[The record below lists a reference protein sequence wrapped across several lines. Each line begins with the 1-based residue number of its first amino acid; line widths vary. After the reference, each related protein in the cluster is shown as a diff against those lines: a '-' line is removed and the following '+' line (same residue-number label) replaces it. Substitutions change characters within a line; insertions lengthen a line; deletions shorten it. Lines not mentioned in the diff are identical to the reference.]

1 MRKTY
6 TFATRKLDVEDI
18 AKILNL
24 DDPKLTEVFPC
35 EKGEWVQ
42 WLIQHIDNPGFFI
55 RGVFE
60 KDKLI
65 GYLVAVN
72 AFVPP
77 INKAI
82 TVLYSKTAGMEA
94 NHAVLDELIEWSKE
108 KGAISIDFI
117 TDNPIGHSVYG
128 FKKKATMMTMEI

>member
-1 MRKTY
+1 MKKPYFFST
-6 TFATRKLDVEDI
+6 KKMEVEDI
-18 AKILNL
+18 VKILKL
-24 DDPKLTEVFPC
+24 DDPKLTQVFPC

-42 WLIQHIDNPGFFI
+42 WLIQNVDNPGFFI

-60 KDKLI
+60 EDKLI
-65 GYLVAVN
+65 GYLVAIN

-94 NHAVLDELIEWSKE
+94 NHAILDELIGWSKE
-108 KGAISIDFI
+108 KGAASIDFI

-128 FKKKATMMTMEI
+128 FKKKATMMTMEL